1 MAAVTVVITSYNQGP
16 LIREAVESALSQTVR
31 PERIIIV
38 DDGSDE
44 QTSVDVLSAI
54 LDDCRHGALDTGGV
68 AVDFIDQVNAG
79 PSAARNRGI
88 AAAGTPFVVVLDGD
102 DRLMP
107 TFVVFRF
114 QSPLQHRQKEIP
126 ILKAAAH
133 RLVISAATLPR
144 RAANHACCRAT
155 VMRHERSRVA
165 TGRLDH

>member
-68 AVDFIDQVNAG
+68 AVDFIDQVNEVPPPRAT
-79 PSAARNRGI
+79 AA
-88 AAAGTPFVVVLDGD
+88 
-102 DRLMP
+102 
-107 TFVVFRF
+107 
-114 QSPLQHRQKEIP
+114 SPLP
-126 ILKAAAH
+126 G
-133 RLVISAATLPR
+133 R
-144 RAANHACCRAT
+144 RSWWCWMAMT
-155 VMRHERSRVA
+155 V
-165 TGRLDH
+165 

>member
-88 AAAGTPFVVVLDGD
+88 DGCVLWLAAYVRGSGRSGPA
-102 DRLMP
+102 DRW
-107 TFVVFRF
+107 
-114 QSPLQHRQKEIP
+114 
-126 ILKAAAH
+126 
-133 RLVISAATLPR
+133 R
-144 RAANHACCRAT
+144 RGS
-155 VMRHERSRVA
+155 VRVA
-165 TGRLDH
+165 

>member
-88 AAAGTPFVVVLDGD
+88 
-102 DRLMP
+102 
-107 TFVVFRF
+107 
-114 QSPLQHRQKEIP
+114 
-126 ILKAAAH
+126 
-133 RLVISAATLPR
+133 
-144 RAANHACCRAT
+144 
-155 VMRHERSRVA
+155 
-165 TGRLDH
+165 

>member
-88 AAAGTPFVVVLDGD
+88 AAAGTPFVVVLDG
-102 DRLMP
+102 M
-107 TFVVFRF
+107 
-114 QSPLQHRQKEIP
+114 
-126 ILKAAAH
+126 
-133 RLVISAATLPR
+133 
-144 RAANHACCRAT
+144 T
-155 VMRHERSRVA
+155 V
-165 TGRLDH
+165 